1 MAVSGSKL
9 GKGLLSAARVKLGQ
23 VWSGDDGVMGSES
36 PGGTK
41 QRERVQR
48 RQGQTEQ
55 AHGLA
60 PFILTGLYI
69 GQSYPHSPD
78 ADTEAQRLLTLQ
90 IHPAGK
96 WTWQDRSGLFPLT
109 TPASRNGLRGVR
121 AAQGGWSQLSSVA
134 HLKLARRLIP
144 GRVAAGWRACGSSV
158 FLVILSQGG
167 KRRSHRGW
175 HRPCDELMSLK

>member
-1 MAVSGSKL
+1 MGSRGLSHQEGPSRESGSRGGRDRQSKPT
-9 GKGLLSAARVKLGQ
+9 
-23 VWSGDDGVMGSES
+23 VWPRCS
-36 PGGTK
+36 
-41 QRERVQR
+41 
-48 RQGQTEQ
+48 
-55 AHGLA
+55 

-69 GQSYPHSPD
+69 GESYPHSPD

-109 TPASRNGLRGVR
+109 TPASRSGLRGVR

-144 GRVAAGWRACGSSV
+144 GRAAAGWRACGSSV

-175 HRPCDELMSLK
+175 HRPCDELMSPK